1 MSSARHFK
9 RLLLFFDYYDE
20 QQQTILQR
28 VLSDIQPCLQVTGHS
43 LSEFPTML
51 QTYIMELE
59 TLSALQALK
68 IVESRSY
75 SSEEEQA
82 KLDATI
88 PIFNIEQKTAYDQ
101 IVESFSMS
109 ANVKQPRLFFVD
121 SPDST
126 EKSLLFKTLLNYVR
140 AQNEIALPVASSGIA
155 AILLPDRKMT
165 HSRFKT
171 PLNADI
177 NSTSVNKCLQDIIG
191 AVDAEKQNVS
201 FSGKV
206 FVFGRDFRQ
215 VLPVVKKGSRS
226 QTVDQSCCE

>member
-9 RLLLFFDYYDE
+9 RLPLFFDYYDDSLSDE

-28 VLSDIQPCLQVTGHS
+28 VLGDIQPCLQVTDHS
-43 LSEFPTML
+43 LSEFPTMP

-109 ANVKQPRLFFVD
+109 ADIKQSRLFFVD

-155 AILLPDRKMT
+155 AIILPDRKIT
-165 HSRFKT
+165 HSKFKI

-177 NSTSVNKCLQDIIG
+177 NSTCNISLRASQSNLLQNILL
-191 AVDAEKQNVS
+191 
-201 FSGKV
+201 F
-206 FVFGRDFRQ
+206 
-215 VLPVVKKGSRS
+215 L
-226 QTVDQSCCE
+226 